1 MSSRLFTAFL
11 LATLAFAAPAGAQTT
26 VDGRF
31 GPGALYRLVL
41 PPNWNGDLV
50 LYAHGDVSSD
60 APIALPPEADILV
73 ALLAPQGYAL
83 AYSSF
88 SENGWAVKD
97 GAQRTHQLLGI
108 FTSKFGRPSRVYA
121 AGASMGGLIAID
133 LVERFPGE
141 FAGALPAC
149 AVAGG
154 TRAQFDYGANVRA
167 LFDVL
172 YPNALP
178 GNAASVPPGTNSV
191 TDIFLPAV
199 AAMTASPVGAF
210 TMAPI
215 TQTPVPF
222 ADPAELILS
231 VATALSLNASGQQ
244 QLAALTNGKPTFD
257 NSGTVYSGALPP
269 ATLLEINA
277 KVGRFT
283 AAPSALQY
291 MQKYYEP
298 SGDLL
303 VPMLMLSDARDP
315 VVPGFHQTTYAG
327 VVAGMGRQNFLV
339 QRQVPT
345 YGHCVFTPA
354 QLGTAFADLVLWV
367 ELGIKP
373 IP

>member
-1 MSSRLFTAFL
+1 
-11 LATLAFAAPAGAQTT
+11 
-26 VDGRF
+26 
-31 GPGALYRLVL
+31 
-41 PPNWNGDLV
+41 

-60 APIALPPEADILV
+60 APIALPPEADMLV

-141 FAGALPAC
+141 FAGALPVC

-231 VATALSLNASGQQ
+231 VATALSLNASGQ
-244 QLAALTNGKPTFD
+244 
-257 NSGTVYSGALPP
+257 
-269 ATLLEINA
+269 
-277 KVGRFT
+277 R
-283 AAPSALQY
+283 
-291 MQKYYEP
+291 
-298 SGDLL
+298 
-303 VPMLMLSDARDP
+303 R
-315 VVPGFHQTTYAG
+315 
-327 VVAGMGRQNFLV
+327 
-339 QRQVPT
+339 
-345 YGHCVFTPA
+345 
-354 QLGTAFADLVLWV
+354 
-367 ELGIKP
+367 
-373 IP
+373 